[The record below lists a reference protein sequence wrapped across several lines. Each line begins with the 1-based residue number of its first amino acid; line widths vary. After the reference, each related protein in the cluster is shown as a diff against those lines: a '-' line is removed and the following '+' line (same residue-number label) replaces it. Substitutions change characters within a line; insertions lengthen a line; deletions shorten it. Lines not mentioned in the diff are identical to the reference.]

1 MYYTPKEKPVP
12 SCAPSLIAKEL
23 LHYPKCAE
31 DPCLS
36 VKQLPVKPKCSPV
49 VLDRS
54 TLPGPSMAP
63 PSSQALSCAPDLSM
77 TLPASSTVL
86 GPPMAKQS
94 MAPPSSEAPDLSMT
108 LPASSTVLGPPMA
121 KQRPG
126 SNSPQGNVWWKQ
138 NMTPVPWYIL
148 AGHCAAPPSPD
159 DYGSP

>member
-1 MYYTPKEKPVP
+1 MYYYPPKEMPVP

-23 LHYPKCAE
+23 LHFPKCAE

-36 VKQLPVKPKCSPV
+36 VKQLPVKPTCSPL

-54 TLPGPSMAP
+54 TFPGPSMAP

-86 GPPMAKQS
+86 GPPMA
-94 MAPPSSEAPDLSMT
+94 EE
-108 LPASSTVLGPPMA
+108 
-121 KQRPG
+121 RPG
-126 SNSPQGNVWWKQ
+126 SDSPQGNVWWNQ
-138 NMTPVPWYIL
+138 NMTPIPEYIL
-148 AGHCAAPPSPD
+148 RGHCAAPPSPD